1 MFTSTELFEHMQK
14 YAHGVF
20 SERLKTEG
28 FSSYKGQDIHWYR
41 LVNNEVIQTVHLV
54 AMHQAPGT
62 FAQIKYGCYPLF
74 VPAVFQKSPLMN
86 APEDYVQASDIIP
99 DSTKDGFES
108 LLLYTLYNN
117 RPYRMPDSLI
127 MCCPEQNDG
136 LDVLEKLLPVLDQS
150 TTSAACYEL
159 HKLLRQLQGY
169 TDCQGIASPHF
180 VDEVLFWEDEKL
192 YPYCKE
198 YVDRK
203 TLALNTTIKNGFSIP
218 KIYKADWEKCK
229 VLSQVFDDGNF
240 EEYVNTFSERENQNL
255 RLLERHVGIK
265 GTV

>member
-1 MFTSTELFEHMQK
+1 MFKPTELFEHMQK
-14 YAHGVF
+14 YAQGVF
-20 SERLKTEG
+20 SERLKNEG
-28 FSSYKGQDIHWYR
+28 FSSYRGQDIHWYR

-99 DSTKDGFES
+99 DSTKDGIER

-136 LDVLEKLLPVLDQS
+136 LDVLEKLLPVLDK
-150 TTSAACYEL
+150 TITSADCYEL

-169 TDCQGIASPHF
+169 TDYQGIASPHF
-180 VDEVLFWEDEKL
+180 VDEVLFWGDKKL

-198 YVDRK
+198 YVNLK
-203 TLALNTTIKNGFSIP
+203 TMSLKYAIEHETAIP
-218 KIYKADWEKCK
+218 KMYRADWERCK
-229 VLSQVFDDGNF
+229 VLNQVFEDGNF
-240 EEYVNTFSERENQNL
+240 EEYLNTFKEREQQNL